1 MMSLLL
7 SSVSASA
14 IIAAAPSSYTNVVT
28 ATLED
33 STFSGVNNPASIDL
47 NFTSGGY
54 YLVGMIGQSGGA
66 GPTDSRIDFTSI
78 GGEQFFQHGTLES
91 NNYEEVTFAWVFITI
106 PGIKS
111 ITYTHQGNDFNRAI
125 HCWKLSANANPY
137 TSQFG
142 AARFNGGS
150 FGLTIKEGSCTVAM
164 MYGEDGTLSVSPD
177 FVTNTPQT
185 TVETTLRYMTAIRPT
200 LLDET
205 VTITN
210 TSTGMDTN
218 SMVFGAVNIAAFP
231 EFLTV
236 DKQATHVVLGGQP
249 NSATVNRSKTFTVLG
264 GNADGA
270 IVQRA
275 KTFVILE

>member
-1 MMSLLL
+1 MISYLL

-33 STFSGVNNPASIDL
+33 SLTTATNNPASLDL
-47 NFTSGGY
+47 NFSSGGY
-54 YLVGMIGQSGGA
+54 YIVGMVGQSGGA
-66 GPTDSRIDFTSI
+66 GASDSRVDFTSI
-78 GGEQFFQHGTLES
+78 GGEEFQQIGTLES

-106 PGIKS
+106 PGIKT
-111 ITYTHQGNDFNRAI
+111 ITYDHQGTDFNRAI
-125 HCWKLSANANPY
+125 HCWKLSANGNPY

-142 AARFNGGS
+142 AARFNGAS
-150 FGLTIKEGSCTVAM
+150 FGLTIREGSCTIAM
-164 MYGEDGTLSVSPD
+164 MYGEDGTLSLSPD
-177 FVTNTPQT
+177 FVTDTPQT
-185 TVETTLRYMTAIRPT
+185 TVETSLRYMTAMRPT

-231 EFLTV
+231 EFMTV
-236 DKQATHVVLGGQP
+236 DKHNSYMVLGNRP
-249 NSATVNRSKTFTVLG
+249 NSAAVNHSKTYTVLG
-264 GNADGA
+264 GNANGA
-270 IVQRA
+270 TIQRA